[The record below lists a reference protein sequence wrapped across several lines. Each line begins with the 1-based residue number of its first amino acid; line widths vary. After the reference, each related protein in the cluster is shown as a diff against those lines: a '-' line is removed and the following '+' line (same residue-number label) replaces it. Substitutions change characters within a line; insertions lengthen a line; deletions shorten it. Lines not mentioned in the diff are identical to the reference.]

1 MKAGMHES
9 SRQRPR
15 SRERAAGDKGG
26 KCAKSLIEKEQ
37 RPEQE
42 EWLKTEVQMD
52 FGSLLAKTAA
62 NKIQNRP
69 P

>member
-1 MKAGMHES
+1 MRVPNSGQEAEKGLLGIQGW
-9 SRQRPR
+9 R
-15 SRERAAGDKGG
+15 GG

-42 EWLKTEVQMD
+42 EWVKTEEQMD
-52 FGSLLAKTAA
+52 FGILLAESVA